1 MLLATTVLQLEADEI
16 RKFDPVY
23 WRLYKYVEWIS
34 EEDYLCISALD
45 SGKRTNYLLQ
55 NSCQSAK
62 TCFNL
67 LDQISEIKIVKY
79 ILMLIDDILQEDRSR
94 AEIFHIYAEQNG
106 FSVWEPFQNF
116 LSHSNRFINN
126 MSSRIIT
133 KLACWNDFAKEMP
146 KSDAHFYLEWLKDQF
161 ESNEHQSMM
170 DLFF

>member
-55 NSCQSAK
+55 NSCQAVK

-94 AEIFHIYAEQNG
+94 AETFHIYAEQNG

-126 MSSRIIT
+126 VIT
-133 KLACWNDFAKEMP
+133 YHYKISFAKEMP
-146 KSDAHFYLEWLKDQF
+146 KSDAHFYLEWLKDQV
-161 ESNEHQSMM
+161 MM
-170 DLFF
+170 KVK